1 MTSFLKQT
9 LPQTSNHL
17 IQMQMKRNTLTA
29 LLALALSAWAVPSAQ
44 AQTEEQHLNHAVS
57 YDLPR
62 LVAQKGVENVY
73 DAIGALPGITVQNGV
88 YTLGG
93 RAIVVSIN
101 GETQNVAYNQLQEL
115 LRAMPA
121 SGIERVEIVYNPAA
135 RMQAN
140 APLIAL
146 SFKRGDGESRPFAA
160 EVGGDIAFRHRTLF
174 GERASGCFR
183 KGPFSLDLSYLHSH
197 GRVLD
202 ALRTDIPQVLSPSY
216 EDITNTQERL
226 TATCKHSYRLAAT
239 YTFGARHTLSATYQ
253 GFNTNNDLSVSN
265 TYSHLGYADGKA
277 KAWLHNARIDYATP
291 LGIRLGIE
299 AAFFRAPERHVLM
312 GYVNPFTLD
321 PDFSPWLARLLK
333 ENLLVTDSLRTDL
346 WRAYIAGEHEL
357 NNGWT
362 INYGAWF
369 KKVKHNSVV
378 HRRHQ
383 ARGEYSVSWHYPEE
397 HFTTAYVGVSKRFGE
412 KLSAEV
418 SLSADY
424 YHHVMTTQWRALPTF
439 SISYAPCEGNVLS
452 LSVSGSRDY
461 PHYSDLNG
469 LSQPDNGG
477 RLYTVSDSW
486 PMPSLHYQAQL
497 SYVTKGGF
505 QFRTWY
511 NRASGRVMQQP
522 YANGFLDY
530 VLLKNCN
537 IDRHQ
542 QVGLQ
547 AVMPHQFGSWLYTC
561 LTLGG
566 AWTRDKHEAR
576 MWEEA
581 VNSRIIHG
589 EAQFTGVAT
598 LCTKPDIALSVDA
611 FGQTKTQQGLWELPA
626 RMQVDMSL
634 RWTFLKDMA
643 TLRLFCNDVLADGTP
658 KYRYMYFTN
667 EFDMRNVPRRQV
679 GMGLTIRL

>member
-1 MTSFLKQT
+1 
-9 LPQTSNHL
+9 
-17 IQMQMKRNTLTA
+17 
-29 LLALALSAWAVPSAQ
+29 
-44 AQTEEQHLNHAVS
+44 
-57 YDLPR
+57 
-62 LVAQKGVENVY
+62 
-73 DAIGALPGITVQNGV
+73 
-88 YTLGG
+88 
-93 RAIVVSIN
+93 
-101 GETQNVAYNQLQEL
+101 
-115 LRAMPA
+115 
-121 SGIERVEIVYNPAA
+121 
-135 RMQAN
+135 
-140 APLIAL
+140 
-146 SFKRGDGESRPFAA
+146 
-160 EVGGDIAFRHRTLF
+160 
-174 GERASGCFR
+174 
-183 KGPFSLDLSYLHSH
+183 
-197 GRVLD
+197 
-202 ALRTDIPQVLSPSY
+202 
-216 EDITNTQERL
+216 
-226 TATCKHSYRLAAT
+226 
-239 YTFGARHTLSATYQ
+239 
-253 GFNTNNDLSVSN
+253 
-265 TYSHLGYADGKA
+265 
-277 KAWLHNARIDYATP
+277 
-291 LGIRLGIE
+291 
-299 AAFFRAPERHVLM
+299 M
-312 GYVNPFTLD
+312 GYVNPFTID
-321 PDFSPWLARLLK
+321 PGYSPGPARLLK

-369 KKVKHNSVV
+369 KKVKHNSVEHKRYHV
-378 HRRHQ
+378 N
-383 ARGEYSVSWHYPEE
+383 GYSRSWNYPEE

-439 SISYAPCEGNVLS
+439 SISYTPCEGNVLS

-469 LSQPDNGG
+469 ISQPDNGG

-522 YANGFLDY
+522 YANSFLDY

-598 LCTKPDIALSVDA
+598 LCTKPNIALSVDA
-611 FGQTKTQQGLWELPA
+611 LGQTKTQQGLWELPA

-634 RWTFLKDMA
+634 RWMFLKDMA
-643 TLRLFCNDVLADGTP
+643 TLRLFCNDVLANGTP